1 MVSAPVIGKDPL
13 NGECPRNWERPE
25 RPRNSN
31 GGQRQNRTADTRIFS
46 PLLYRLS
53 YLATQGLLLNSEMDF
68 ESSVD

>member
-1 MVSAPVIGKDPL
+1 MVSAPVIGKDPKFAQTRKTQL
-13 NGECPRNWERPE
+13 ID
-25 RPRNSN
+25 SN

-53 YLATQGLLLNSEMDF
+53 YLATQGLLLNSEIDF